1 MTVIATVIEGY
12 HDSPVYT
19 YMYIHMYYLNNLSP
33 YWRVKTLR
41 RPKRTQV
48 ESPMNFLNVVF
59 LAYIT
64 GYVRKMYAHSSTHS
78 MLNVL
83 PITDAR

>member
-19 YMYIHMYYLNNLSP
+19 YMYIQYYLNNLSP
-33 YWRVKTLR
+33 YWHVKTLR

-64 GYVRKMYAHSSTHS
+64 EYVRKMLIQCSTSSQ
-78 MLNVL
+78 
-83 PITDAR
+83 